1 MKLFARLN
9 RDAAAALIGG
19 ALLLASQTPAWAAAL
34 SLPPDAG
41 GRGGVTVSVPLRV
54 DDAAGIRSA
63 DVRVEFSPAIAE
75 AVAVSLTPLT
85 SSFQIAVNLNTPGVV
100 IVSMFGTTPLSGTG
114 DLLRIDFQV
123 EGGLGQSTSLDL
135 VLGELNE
142 GAIASTLQDG
152 IFTVLPTYLLSMKSV
167 NSGGGEAASASWRAG
182 GSMGQESVVEASA
195 AFGHVVQSGFWSFAG
210 TGVVP
215 VVLSV
220 GATVL
225 SWSGNDP
232 PYSIYR
238 SGDCSD
244 VGSSLLT
251 VTPASSFSDP
261 AVPAPG
267 QVFCYQVEPAPPGM

>member
-1 MKLFARLN
+1 MKPFAGLH

-19 ALLLASQTPAWAAAL
+19 ALLLASQTPAGAAAL

-41 GRGGVTVSVPLRV
+41 GRGGVIVSVPLQV

-63 DVRVEFSPAIAE
+63 DVRVEFSPAVAE

-100 IVSMFGTTPLSGTG
+100 IVSMFGTTPLSGSG
-114 DLLRIDFQV
+114 DLLTIDFEV
-123 EGGLGQSTSLDL
+123 AGALGQSTPLDL

-142 GAIASTLQDG
+142 GAIASSLEDG

-167 NSGGGEAASASWRAG
+167 NTGGGDAASASYRAR
-182 GSMGQESVVEASA
+182 GSLGQESVVDASA
-195 AFGHVVQSGFWSFAG
+195 AFGYVVQSGFWSFAG
-210 TGVVP
+210 TGQVP
-215 VVLSV
+215 VVLTV
-220 GATVL
+220 GASAM

-232 PYSIYR
+232 PYSVYR
-238 SGDCSD
+238 SGNCSD
-244 VGSSLLT
+244 VGSSLLA
-251 VTPASSFSDP
+251 VTPSSSYSDP
-261 AVPAPG
+261 LEPAAG